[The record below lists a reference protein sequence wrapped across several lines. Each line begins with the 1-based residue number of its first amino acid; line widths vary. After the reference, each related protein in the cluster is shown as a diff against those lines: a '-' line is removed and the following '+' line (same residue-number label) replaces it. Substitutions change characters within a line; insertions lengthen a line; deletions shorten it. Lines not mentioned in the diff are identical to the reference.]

1 MHYRGGKSRLCGKIA
16 AVIESYREPGQL
28 YVEPFVGGGSV
39 FAEVANPRRGGELNT
54 YVAATWNAALAGWQ
68 PPEEISEALYYEI
81 RGNKEAYPPELVG
94 FAMVACS
101 FGGNFADS
109 YARDSQGDRSHCLE
123 GKRSLLCKIKKME
136 GAIITAGDYRQF
148 SDVRGAVVYCDP
160 PYGGTGQKYQS
171 RKFDSP
177 AFWDWCRMMSAENVV
192 LVSEYSAPGDIE
204 EVAAW
209 TITKNIKA
217 GSTEHTATERLYL
230 VGEHKQKR
238 WQLVLF

>member
-39 FAEVANPRRGGELNT
+39 FAEVANPMHGGELNT
-54 YVAATWNAALAGWQ
+54 YVAAMWNAALAGWQ

-81 RGNKEAYPPELVG
+81 RGDMEAYPPELVG

-109 YARDSQGDRSHCLE
+109 YARGEDGRDYAAMGR
-123 GKRSLLCKIKKME
+123 GSLLRKAVKMR
-136 GAIITAGDYRQF
+136 GATITAGDYRQF

-160 PYGGTGQKYQS
+160 PYGGTGQTYQS
-171 RKFDSP
+171 RKFDTP

-192 LVSEYSAPGDIE
+192 LVSEYSAPDDIE

-217 GSTEHTATERLYL
+217 GSTEHKATERLYL

-238 WQLVLF
+238 GQLALF